1 MIKLKYE
8 WLETSKSQLKFL
20 TMMAL
25 ALVLTAC
32 SNDENDQAKKAIE
45 SAAKPAVEQVEK
57 VKTVTPTEEKRKST
71 PESETS
77 TDSTTVLN
85 EPTKETQGEVKE
97 AKTTEASATS
107 SKPQTHIIKGV
118 VTQFRPL
125 VTFAKP
131 GDTIIWEGMNGHDTV
146 SMKGMIPEGAKPW
159 KSKLGETF
167 SLTVDKEGAYLFKC
181 EPHASLGMM
190 GAIIVNNA
198 DNLESI
204 KAGVDAS
211 GEPKGMVKRVIR
223 HVEKELKKEK

>member
-1 MIKLKYE
+1 MKLKYE
-8 WLETSKSQLKFL
+8 WLKTSKKQLEFL

-32 SNDENDQAKKAIE
+32 SNDESDQAKKAIE

-57 VKTVTPTEEKRKST
+57 VKTVAPAEESKPVT
-71 PESETS
+71 ESEAP
-77 TDSTTVLN
+77 TDSTTVVN
-85 EPTKETQGEVKE
+85 EPAKKTQGEVKG
-97 AKTTEASATS
+97 AKTTKASATS
-107 SKPQTHIIKGV
+107 SEPQTHTIKGV

-131 GDTIIWEGMNGHDTV
+131 GDTIVWENMNGHDTV

-190 GAIIVNNA
+190 GAIIVDNA

-204 KAGVDAS
+204 KESVDTS

-223 HVEKELKKEK
+223 HVEKELKKGK